1 VTNHPPSSDS
11 TYMENGGHTSPHR
24 SNRSLPISI
33 AQIAGASV
41 AAASICAA
49 VLMLGSSI
57 LSGHNWLCSAI
68 LRWANVTIVGLQP
81 ANLYRAG
88 LLTVDGFLIEASTGG
103 LASPHQLAA
112 ATALIVFVAALVG
125 WRRPFLRGL
134 AVSVVVVIVVAA
146 GATLFSP
153 RTSWSTAH
161 FSRLWL
167 RVELAVWLTA
177 PWLAASTMVFRT
189 GVGPRLISA
198 IAALELYLIC
208 WSAIRMAAG
217 IALVAAVGAGAVP
230 VVFFLV
236 GPICDLLSVM
246 VFYSLALR

>member
-1 VTNHPPSSDS
+1 
-11 TYMENGGHTSPHR
+11 M
-24 SNRSLPISI
+24 
-33 AQIAGASV
+33 AGASL
-41 AAASICAA
+41 AAASMCAA
-49 VLMLGSSI
+49 VLLLGSGI
-57 LSGHNWLCSAI
+57 LSGHNWLCNAI
-68 LRWANVTIVGLQP
+68 LRWANVSIVGLQQ

-88 LLTVDGFLIEASTGG
+88 FLTVDGFLIEASTRG

-112 ATALIVFVAALVG
+112 ATALVACAAALVG
-125 WRRPFLRGL
+125 WRCPFLRGL
-134 AVSVVVVIVVAA
+134 AASVIVVIGVAA
-146 GATLFSP
+146 GSALLSP
-153 RTSWSTAH
+153 GTSWTTAH
-161 FSRLWL
+161 FCRLWL
-167 RVELAVWLTA
+167 RVELAVWVIA
-177 PWLAASTMVFRT
+177 PWLAASTLVFRT
-189 GVGPRLISA
+189 GVGPRLVSA